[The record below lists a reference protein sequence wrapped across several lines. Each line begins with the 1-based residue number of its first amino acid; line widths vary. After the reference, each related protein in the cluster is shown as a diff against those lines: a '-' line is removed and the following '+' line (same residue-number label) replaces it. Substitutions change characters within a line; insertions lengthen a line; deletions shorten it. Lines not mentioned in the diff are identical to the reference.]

1 MGAKEIVITR
11 SAKNRVGPTSVEAR
25 AMIFQWGTRPPSRSR
40 CRWAFSTITIA
51 ASTIAPMAIAMPPSD
66 MMLAPTPWKYMTMKA
81 ISTASGRVI
90 TATSA
95 ERRCSRKTTHTS
107 ATIAISSTSFSRRVA
122 TEFSISTVRS

>member
-1 MGAKEIVITR
+1 
-11 SAKNRVGPTSVEAR
+11 
-25 AMIFQWGTRPPSRSR
+25 
-40 CRWAFSTITIA
+40 
-51 ASTIAPMAIAMPPSD
+51 MAIAMPPSD

-107 ATIAISSTSFSRRVA
+107 ATMAISSTSFSRRVA